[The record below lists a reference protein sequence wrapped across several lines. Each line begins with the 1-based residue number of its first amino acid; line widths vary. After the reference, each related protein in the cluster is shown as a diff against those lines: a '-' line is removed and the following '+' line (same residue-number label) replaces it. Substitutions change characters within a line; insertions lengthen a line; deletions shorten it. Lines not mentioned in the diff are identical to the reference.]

1 MKTTNQINVKT
12 GNGQTKVQPKRRRV
26 MTMNRETWLTFGV
39 EKLTEQ
45 VFEPVGLKVP
55 KVNVSVSL
63 MSGGLRGSTRA
74 KSGKMALGEN
84 YSRCISKGGVNEIFL
99 NPLYFCRENSTRVLD
114 VLAHEM
120 IHAIDDNKHGHGK
133 EFREMALAIGL
144 TGKMTATVASD
155 ELNEKLEAIIK
166 EIGCE
171 FPHDRM
177 VFDDAKKQTTRNVKV
192 SCDSCEFSFRT
203 SRKNI
208 ELMNEDA
215 PCPCCGGHT
224 DVDEEEG
231 TLTYGQYGTLQVV

>member
-1 MKTTNQINVKT
+1 
-12 GNGQTKVQPKRRRV
+12 
-26 MTMNRETWLTFGV
+26 
-39 EKLTEQ
+39 
-45 VFEPVGLKVP
+45 
-55 KVNVSVSL
+55 
-63 MSGGLRGSTRA
+63 
-74 KSGKMALGEN
+74 
-84 YSRCISKGGVNEIFL
+84 
-99 NPLYFCRENSTRVLD
+99 
-114 VLAHEM
+114 M